1 MLTDTDLKNI
11 TYVVVEVA
19 NKKTKQV
26 LIGYFKGFVSLNES
40 TIYSIELKDEY
51 IVLKNDDNIFVLRV
65 DDFSISTISVG
76 ITIGKASISKRSF
89 SLAHNASVELLKQ
102 IQEYFVNTNNVDEAG
117 LIDTSQ
123 FNVDVSNYLAFAFK
137 KYNKLEYV
145 LTEEKENT
153 KGITA
158 SSNNKQNTS
167 ETVEV
172 KTTILKRT
180 KYDKN
185 KVIKKLA
192 DLADKVNKL
201 RADQYVVV
209 LPTEK
214 EDKSKSETAANPN
227 EDQLPPGCYGE
238 DFHPEFFC
246 C

>member
-1 MLTDTDLKNI
+1 MKKGISVIILLISLSLLGCSTVGKPVIKGVENRWGEITNNYTEILTEI
-11 TYVVVEVA
+11 EVY
-19 NKKTKQV
+19 NP
-26 LIGYFKGFVSLNES
+26 NP
-40 TIYSIELKDEY
+40 
-51 IVLKNDDNIFVLRV
+51 
-65 DDFSISTISVG
+65 FSIPI
-76 ITIGKASISKRSF
+76 K
-89 SLAHNASVELLKQ
+89 
-102 IQEYFVNTNNVDEAG
+102 D
-117 LIDTSQ
+117 
-123 FNVDVSNYLAFAFK
+123 
-137 KYNKLEYV
+137 V